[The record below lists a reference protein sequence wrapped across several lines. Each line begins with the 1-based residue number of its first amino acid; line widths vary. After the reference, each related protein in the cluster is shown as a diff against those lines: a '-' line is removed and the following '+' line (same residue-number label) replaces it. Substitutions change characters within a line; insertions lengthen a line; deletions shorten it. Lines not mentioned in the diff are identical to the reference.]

1 MSWRTEDGFPGLEL
15 LLDFAKWPT
24 VHHSYVV
31 PRPATRAPDKYTIQ
45 IGSSFGRQIGNAEKV
60 HSHGPYGGLRLK
72 FRFTPLEETRELF
85 PEAPMDCPTLKR
97 LKAAVGGVLR
107 ARSRAL
113 ADELRALADEM
124 AS

>member
-15 LLDFAKWPT
+15 LRDFAKRPT
-24 VHHSYVV
+24 VHHSAVV
-31 PRPATRAPDKYTIQ
+31 PRPARHAPDKYTIR
-45 IGSSFGRQIGNAEKV
+45 IGSSYGRQIGNAEKV

-85 PEAPMDCPTLKR
+85 PEAPIDYPNLNR

-107 ARSRAL
+107 AHSRAL
-113 ADELRALADEM
+113 ADEMRALANEM